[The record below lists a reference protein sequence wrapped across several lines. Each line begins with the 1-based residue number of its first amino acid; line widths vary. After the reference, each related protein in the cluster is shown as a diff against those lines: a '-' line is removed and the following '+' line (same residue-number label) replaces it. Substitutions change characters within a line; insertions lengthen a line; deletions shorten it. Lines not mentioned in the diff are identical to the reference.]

1 MNREVEL
8 GSYSQ
13 MVCLTIELFLNS
25 CFLDMSFLR
34 VLCTAGET
42 AISEVPKL
50 LRTGGVPT

>member
-1 MNREVEL
+1 MNREL

-25 CFLDMSFLR
+25 CFSDMSFLR

-42 AISEVPKL
+42 AISEVHKL